1 MPSNQQRRDAERR
14 RLQQELEQRRVREA
28 ARKRTTLI
36 LSIVGTLVLIAAVVI
51 VIVATTGSDKK
62 KTNDAGG
69 NASDPSTTTSTTPAA
84 SSSAAKPPAAPPP
97 TTPCAAPSGATAT
110 FKGVTI
116 GSATDLKKA
125 PKVTSK
131 GTSVP
136 GLLCEDL
143 VVGKGAA
150 ATPTSTVNVQ
160 YTGVLYTNG
169 KEFDSSWSKGGKPVQ
184 FPLTGVVPGFTQGI
198 GGAGK
203 VAPMH
208 VGGRR
213 VMILPASL
221 GYGAQANGPIPANS
235 TLVFVVDLVSL
246 GS

>member
-1 MPSNQQRRDAERR
+1 VPTNQQRRDAERR

-36 LSIVGTLVLIAAVVI
+36 LSIAGTLVLIAAVVI
-51 VIVATTGSDKK
+51 VIVTTTGSDKK
-62 KTNDAGG
+62 PNNAGG
-69 NASDPSTTTSTTPAA
+69 NDSSSSAAASSTPAA
-84 SSSAAKPPAAPPP
+84 SSSAAQPPAAPPP
-97 TTPCAAPSGATAT
+97 TTPCAAPSGATAS

-136 GLLCEDL
+136 GLLCQDL
-143 VVGKGAA
+143 VVGKGKA
-150 ATPTSTVNVQ
+150 ATPTSTVSVQ

-169 KEFDSSWSKGGKPVQ
+169 SEFDSSWSKGGKPVQ

-203 VAPMH
+203 VAPMR

-235 TLVFVVDLVSL
+235 TLVFVVDLVSI
-246 GS
+246 GG

>member
-1 MPSNQQRRDAERR
+1 VPTNQQRRDAERR
-14 RLQQELEQRRVREA
+14 RLQQELEQRRAREA

-36 LSIVGTLVLIAAVVI
+36 VSVVGTLVLIAAVVI
-51 VIVATTGSDKK
+51 VIVVSTGSDKK
-62 KTNDAGG
+62 KTNAGG
-69 NASDPSTTTSTTPAA
+69 AASKTSASARSTAAA
-84 SSSAAKPPAAPPP
+84 SSSAAQPPAAPPP
-97 TTPCAAPSGATAT
+97 TTPCAGPTGATVT

-131 GTSVP
+131 GTSLP
-136 GLLCEDL
+136 TLQCQDL

-160 YTGVLYTNG
+160 YTGVLYANG
-169 KEFDSSWSKGGKPVQ
+169 KQFDSSWSNGGKPVQ
-184 FPLTGVVPGFTQGI
+184 FPLNRVVPGFTQGI

-213 VMILPASL
+213 LMILPASL